1 MALAGA
7 HDLSI
12 WGFSPYPGT
21 ELFDKLSLQNRVK
34 LNDEFYDS
42 LRTYSDQSKITSY
55 GENFSDNS
63 IKVLRVFGICLFYS
77 TSFLC
82 RPIRP
87 FLIVRNLIKGTQ
99 ESRMDMGIA
108 DAFRRVKF
116 FRANIN

>member
-21 ELFDKLSLQNRVK
+21 ELFDKLSVQNLVK
-34 LNDEFYDS
+34 IDDEFYDS
-42 LRTYSDQSKITSY
+42 LRTYADQSKMTSY
-55 GENFSDNS
+55 SEKFSNNGL
-63 IKVLRVFGICLFYS
+63 KCLRIFGLGLFYS

-87 FLIVRNLIKGTQ
+87 FLIIRNLIRGTH
-99 ESRMDMGIA
+99 ESRMEFGIA
-108 DAFRRVKF
+108 DAFRRLTF
-116 FRANIN
+116 FKS